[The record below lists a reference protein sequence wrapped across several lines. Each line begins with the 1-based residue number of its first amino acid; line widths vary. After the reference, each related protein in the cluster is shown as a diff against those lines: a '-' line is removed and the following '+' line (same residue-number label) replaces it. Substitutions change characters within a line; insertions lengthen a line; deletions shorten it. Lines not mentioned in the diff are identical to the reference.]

1 MNKEETTRQKKYNR
15 LLQREIGDIFQKNAS
30 RMFDGAFI
38 TVTQVKVTPDLAQ
51 ANVYLSF
58 LLATDKAAML
68 ERVQELAKPLRQ
80 QLGNRIGQQVRIIP
94 ELFYFL
100 DDTQEQA
107 AKIDKLFEDLK
118 IPPADENS
126 DMSDY
131 NL

>member
-1 MNKEETTRQKKYNR
+1 M
-15 LLQREIGDIFQKNAS
+15 QREIGDIFQKNAS

>member
-107 AKIDKLFEDLK
+107 AKIDQLFEDLK